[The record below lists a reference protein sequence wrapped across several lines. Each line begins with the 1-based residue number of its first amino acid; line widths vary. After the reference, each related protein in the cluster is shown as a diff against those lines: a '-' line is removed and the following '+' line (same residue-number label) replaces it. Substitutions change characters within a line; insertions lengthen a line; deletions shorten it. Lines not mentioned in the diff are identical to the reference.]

1 MNTMTFQLTG
11 VNVLRL
17 HGEVD
22 HFQILF
28 PKELWFDTRS
38 RPHSCLREMLLHKIH
53 NVDFGEKKSVAWNA
67 LIAAI
72 CTSAPDSQIISMTL
86 RRLRAYRSWQYK

>member
-1 MNTMTFQLTG
+1 
-11 VNVLRL
+11 
-17 HGEVD
+17 
-22 HFQILF
+22 
-28 PKELWFDTRS
+28 
-38 RPHSCLREMLLHKIH
+38 MLLHKIH

-86 RRLRAYRSWQYK
+86 RRLGLTAPGNINDTQKIMNLTKARMGAKITERV